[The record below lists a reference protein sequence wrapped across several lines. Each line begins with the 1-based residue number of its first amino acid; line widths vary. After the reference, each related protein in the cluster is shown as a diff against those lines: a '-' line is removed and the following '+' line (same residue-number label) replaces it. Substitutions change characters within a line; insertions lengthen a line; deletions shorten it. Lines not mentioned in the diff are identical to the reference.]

1 MIFKGGKIMNRKK
14 WINFLGLGMALLFLI
29 SGCVAQMEKYGEVL
43 PQPKG
48 EKQMT
53 IEMLQKNWQD
63 YFIYQDGPLGG
74 VPIAVMFDPK
84 KDDKTLA
91 NHRWDEIEDPKSLSD
106 AISWI
111 KTKTEIP
118 HVLRIMGPNDQLFGY
133 VYTFNESIPL
143 HVINDKKIF
152 VDDIVN

>member
-1 MIFKGGKIMNRKK
+1 
-14 WINFLGLGMALLFLI
+14 
-29 SGCVAQMEKYGEVL
+29 
-43 PQPKG
+43 
-48 EKQMT
+48 MT

-63 YFIYQDGPLGG
+63 YFIYKDGPFGG

-84 KDDKTLA
+84 NDDKTLP
-91 NHRWDEIEDPKSLSD
+91 NHRWDKIEDTKSLSD
-106 AISWI
+106 TISWI

-133 VYTFNESIPL
+133 VYTYNESIPL
-143 HVINDKKIF
+143 HVINNKKIF

>member
-1 MIFKGGKIMNRKK
+1 MKREK
-14 WINFLGLGMALLFLI
+14 WINLLVPGMVLFILI
-29 SGCVAQMEKYGEVL
+29 SGCAAKMEKFGEVL

-53 IEMLQKNWQD
+53 IEMLQENWQN
-63 YFIYQDGPLGG
+63 YIVYQDGPLGG
-74 VPIAVMFDPK
+74 VPIAIMFDPRN
-84 KDDKTLA
+84 DDKTLA
-91 NHRWDEIEDPKSLSD
+91 THRWVEIKDKKSLSD
-106 AISWI
+106 VIGWI
-111 KTKTEIP
+111 KTRVEFP

-133 VYTFNESIPL
+133 VYTYNESIPL

>member
-1 MIFKGGKIMNRKK
+1 MKRKK
-14 WINFLGLGMALLFLI
+14 WINLLVPEIVLFILI
-29 SGCVAQMEKYGEVL
+29 SGCATQMEKFGEVL

-53 IEMLQKNWQD
+53 IEMLQENWQD

-74 VPIAVMFDPK
+74 VPIAIMFDPRN
-84 KDDKTLA
+84 DDKTLA
-91 NHRWDEIEDPKSLSD
+91 THRWDEIKDKKSLSD
-106 AISWI
+106 AIGWI
-111 KTKTEIP
+111 KTKAEIP
-118 HVLRIMGPNDQLFGY
+118 HVMRIMGPNDQIFGY
-133 VYTFNESIPL
+133 VYTYNESIPL